1 MSDFFLVRSFVVIC
15 HCRKKESQ
23 KLVID
28 RLLLYRVFLLSL
40 LSNHGLLPF
49 YSSSLSLSSQMKKH
63 VCEVIIMISFSLVEF
78 IYGYVNLDRPV
89 CVENASMDLLQIP
102 LWLIIKSVVE
112 MHIACFMIL
121 LTHMCSNTRCQL
133 NWIFYMW
140 IVSFLY
146 TVWTFAGM
154 YLFFAQCFSKQNI
167 GDGVFVAFCIVMG
180 LTFANLNF
188 RIVFAIGNE
197 DGDQHDYGRWNVEDY
212 EEV

>member
-1 MSDFFLVRSFVVIC
+1 MCEVITKNQTPEIKLYQDRVKGWFSHPHPCFVLRAFTAHVYN
-15 HCRKKESQ
+15 
-23 KLVID
+23 LFTFP
-28 RLLLYRVFLLSL
+28 LF
-40 LSNHGLLPF
+40 
-49 YSSSLSLSSQMKKH
+49 LSSQMKKH
-63 VCEVIIMISFSLVEF
+63 VCEVIFMISFSLVEF
-78 IYGYVNLDRPV
+78 IYGYVNLGRAV

-102 LWLIIKSVVE
+102 LWLIVKSVVE

-121 LTHMCSNTRCQL
+121 LTHMCSKTRCQL

-140 IVSFLY
+140 IVSFLH
-146 TVWTFAGM
+146 TVWTFVGM

-167 GDGVFVAFCIVMG
+167 GDGVFVAFCIAMG

-212 EEV
+212 EDKV